1 MAKGLKERTELLE
14 REALRSLRSPA
25 ALGSRTS
32 PCPPCEGS
40 EGGLLNL
47 TNIHGLPAPLV
58 RAIRNDPYKGG
69 GDISVTKLI
78 DSPHRQKLRK
88 QFAEFIV
95 EDVSDVLFRL
105 FGQGVHAALER
116 SDDQAI
122 VEERLFMEV
131 DGWTLSGAFDRL
143 YTAQALLQDYKVTS
157 VFKAGGSDDWTKQ
170 MNVLRQLCLANGHKV
185 DRMEIVAIFRDFK
198 KSEAKRKENY
208 PQAGAQVIP
217 VEIWD
222 DDRAMAF
229 IRERIAAHKA
239 AANGPSSCSD
249 EERWA
254 SPTTYALMKIGA
266 KRATK
271 VAETPA
277 QLGPVPTGFTIEVRP
292 GSDRRCE
299 DFCEV
304 SNFCE
309 QFKSKQ
315 KDNK

>member
-1 MAKGLKERTELLE
+1 M
-14 REALRSLRSPA
+14 
-25 ALGSRTS
+25 
-32 PCPPCEGS
+32 
-40 EGGLLNL
+40 NL
-47 TNIHGLPAPLV
+47 TNIHNLPEPLV

-88 QFAEFIV
+88 QYADYIV
-95 EDVSDVLFRL
+95 EDVSDILFRL

-143 YTAQALLQDYKVTS
+143 YTAKALLQDYKVTS

-170 MNVLRQLCLANGHKV
+170 MNILRQLCIANGHKV

-208 PQAGAQVIP
+208 PRAGAQIIP

-239 AANGPSSCSD
+239 AASGAPTECTA

-254 SPTTYALMKIGA
+254 SQTTYALTKIGN
-266 KRATK
+266 KRATR
-271 VAETPA
+271 VADSRE
-277 QLGPVPTGFTIEVRP
+277 QLGAIPPGFAVEVRP
-292 GSDRRCE
+292 GADRRCE

-304 SNFCE
+304 ANFCD
-309 QFKSKQ
+309 QFKSKGVA
-315 KDNK
+315 N

>member
-1 MAKGLKERTELLE
+1 M
-14 REALRSLRSPA
+14 
-25 ALGSRTS
+25 
-32 PCPPCEGS
+32 
-40 EGGLLNL
+40 
-47 TNIHGLPAPLV
+47 
-58 RAIRNDPYKGG
+58 
-69 GDISVTKLI
+69 TKLI

-88 QFAEFIV
+88 QFADYIV
-95 EDVSDVLFRL
+95 EDVSDILFRL

-131 DGWTLSGAFDRL
+131 DGWSLSGAFDRL
-143 YTAQALLQDYKVTS
+143 YTAQCLLQDYKVTS

-170 MNVLRQLCLANGHKV
+170 MNILRQLCIANGHKV
-185 DRMEIVAIFRDFK
+185 NRMEIVAIFRDFK

-208 PQAGAQVIP
+208 PRAGAAVIP

-239 AANGPSSCSD
+239 AANGEPTACTD

-254 SPTTYALMKIGA
+254 SETTYALTKIGN
-266 KRATK
+266 KRASK
-271 VAETPA
+271 VADSIEA
-277 QLGPVPTGFTIEVRP
+277 LGQIPPGFSVEVRP
-292 GSDRRCE
+292 GADRRCE

-304 SNFCE
+304 SNFCQ
-309 QFKSKQ
+309 QFKSK
-315 KDNK
+315 KGL